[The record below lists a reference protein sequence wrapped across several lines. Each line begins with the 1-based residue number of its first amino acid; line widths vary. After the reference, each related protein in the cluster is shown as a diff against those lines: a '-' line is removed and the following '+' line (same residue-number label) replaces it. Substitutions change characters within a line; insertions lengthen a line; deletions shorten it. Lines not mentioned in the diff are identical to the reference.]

1 MKEIESLLRSQK
13 KEAKNLMQ
21 NLSSSKQ
28 RIGLGMMTV
37 IVEVQSALRSKAV
50 KRFLNKENTIVK
62 DGYVY
67 VKINDIPFGN
77 V

>member
-1 MKEIESLLRSQK
+1 MSVREVLKEKRLRARDLIQQGQYARGGGMAEVVGAITAEMSQ
-13 KEAKNLMQ
+13 Q
-21 NLSSSKQ
+21 Q
-28 RIGLGMMTV
+28 
-37 IVEVQSALRSKAV
+37 
-50 KRFLNKENTIVK
+50 RFLTKENTIVK

>member
-1 MKEIESLLRSQK
+1 MIEVILAIEK
-13 KEAKNLMQ
+13 KLDTPA
-21 NLSSSKQ
+21 
-28 RIGLGMMTV
+28 
-37 IVEVQSALRSKAV
+37 
-50 KRFLNKENTIVK
+50 RFLTKENTIVK

>member
-1 MKEIESLLRSQK
+1 
-13 KEAKNLMQ
+13 MQ
-21 NLSSSKQ
+21 NPSSSEQ

-37 IVEVQSALRSKAV
+37 IIEVQSALRSKEA
-50 KRFLNKENTIVK
+50 KRFLNRENTIVK

-67 VKINDIPFGN
+67 VKIKDIPFGN

>member
-1 MKEIESLLRSQK
+1 MSVREVLKEK
-13 KEAKNLMQ
+13 KRRARDLIQ
-21 NLSSSKQ
+21 Q
-28 RIGLGMMTV
+28 GQYARGGGMA
-37 IVEVQSALRSKAV
+37 EVVGAV
-50 KRFLNKENTIVK
+50 ASEMNQQQRFLTKENTIVK